1 MKTSE
6 NTENITKAMI
16 AAAVDIQ
23 SVPKTKQ
30 ALRYKYATLDNIID
44 MLRGTLPKYGL
55 WFIQMPQ
62 MDVEKNIM
70 ILTTRVLHTSGEWFE
85 DYISFGKTELK
96 GGDSNDTQRL
106 GASITYFRRYAL
118 SAIFGIAADDDT
130 DGASAPTPWPQNRQQ
145 TQPNRQPA
153 PVPQNRQPTPVPQNA
168 TGRKDPMV
176 YVLDVMA
183 KMMTNGETKDSVLKG
198 FADILKTDDVRSP
211 ENMSKEEINVLARH
225 LWQNP
230 NLR

>member
-6 NTENITKAMI
+6 NVENITKAMI

-44 MLRGTLPKYGL
+44 MLRGTLPKHGL

-62 MDVEKNIM
+62 MDIEKNIM

-130 DGASAPTPWPQNRQQ
+130 DGASAPTPVPQSRQQ
-145 TQPNRQPA
+145 TQPNRQP
-153 PVPQNRQPTPVPQNA
+153 VPGPQNA
-168 TGRKDPMV
+168 SSSTGRKDPMV

-211 ENMSKEEINVLARH
+211 EKMSKEEINTLARH

-230 NLR
+230 NFR

>member
-6 NTENITKAMI
+6 NVENITKAMI

-44 MLRGTLPKYGL
+44 MLRGTLPKHGL

-62 MDVEKNIM
+62 MDIEKNIM

-130 DGASAPTPWPQNRQQ
+130 DSTPAPTSQQ
-145 TQPNRQPA
+145 NRQPA
-153 PVPQNRQPTPVPQNA
+153 PGPQNA
-168 TGRKDPMV
+168 SSGAAKKDPMV
-176 YVLDVMA
+176 FVLDAMA

-198 FADILKTDDVRSP
+198 FADILKTDNVRSP
-211 ENMSKEEINVLARH
+211 EKMSKEEINIIARH

-230 NLR
+230 NFR

>member
-6 NTENITKAMI
+6 NVENITKAMI

-44 MLRGTLPKYGL
+44 MLRGTLPKHGL

-62 MDVEKNIM
+62 MDIEKNIM

-118 SAIFGIAADDDT
+118 SAIFGIAADDDN
-130 DGASAPTPWPQNRQQ
+130 DGEPAPTPGPQNRQPQ
-145 TQPNRQPA
+145 QNRQPA
-153 PVPQNRQPTPVPQNA
+153 PGPQNA
-168 TGRKDPMV
+168 SSGAAKKDPMV
-176 YVLDVMA
+176 FVLDAMA

-198 FADILKTDDVRSP
+198 FADILKTDNVRSP
-211 ENMSKEEINVLARH
+211 EKMSKEEINIIARH

-230 NLR
+230 NFR

>member
-6 NTENITKAMI
+6 NVENITKAMI

-44 MLRGTLPKYGL
+44 MLRGTLPKHGL

-62 MDVEKNIM
+62 MDIEKNIM

-130 DGASAPTPWPQNRQQ
+130 DGAPAPTTGPQNRQQ

-153 PVPQNRQPTPVPQNA
+153 PVPQNASSAV
-168 TGRKDPMV
+168 GRKDPMV
-176 YVLDVMA
+176 YVLDVMS

-211 ENMSKEEINVLARH
+211 EKMSKEEISTLARH

-230 NLR
+230 NFR

>member
-6 NTENITKAMI
+6 NVENITKAMI

-44 MLRGTLPKYGL
+44 MLRGTLPKHGL

-62 MDVEKNIM
+62 MDIEKNIM

-130 DGASAPTPWPQNRQQ
+130 DGASAPTPGPQSIQQ
-145 TQPNRQPA
+145 TQPNRKPA
-153 PVPQNRQPTPVPQNA
+153 PGPQNA
-168 TGRKDPMV
+168 SSSTGRKDPMV

-211 ENMSKEEINVLARH
+211 EKMSKEEINTLARH

-230 NLR
+230 NFR